1 MQAVELKKGVHWVG
15 AIDWN
20 GKDFHGYSQAQYGT
34 TYNAFVIKDEKTT
47 LIDTVKADYKGEF
60 FCNLSQVV
68 GDLEN
73 IDYIVANHLEPDHAG
88 CLVEAVE
95 RIKPEKIFVSPMGKR
110 SLETIYHAKDWP
122 LEICKSGTS
131 ASIGSRTMQFVET
144 RMLHWPDNMVT
155 YIPEDKLLI
164 CSDAFG
170 QNWATSERFAD
181 EVEPVLLE
189 RLLKEYFANI
199 VQPYSPVV
207 LKTLDAIEELKLD
220 VDMLMPDHGLIWR
233 GEGVK
238 FVLDKYREYSMGAP
252 KPKAL
257 IFYDTMWHS
266 TENMASAIA
275 SGIKSEGIEVRIM
288 HVKKHHHS
296 AIMTELMDCGAVL
309 AGSPTH
315 NNGILPYMA
324 STLTYM
330 KGLRPQN
337 KVGGAFGSFGWSGEC
352 VKILSDWLGQFCDVV
367 MENPV
372 KIKNVPE
379 HTDYEECYTYGQSV
393 AKALKEKIAAFKG

>member
-1 MQAVELKKGVHWVG
+1 MQPVELKKGVHWVG

-20 GKDFHGYSQAQYGT
+20 GKDFHGYSLARSGT
-34 TYNAFVIKDEKTT
+34 TYNAFLIQDEKTT
-47 LIDTVKADYKGEF
+47 LIDTVKEDHKGEF

-68 GDLEN
+68 GDLQN

-95 RIKPEKIFVSPMGKR
+95 RIKPEKIFVSPMGQR

-131 ASIGSRTMQFVET
+131 ASIGSRSLQFVET

-155 YIPEDKLLI
+155 YIPEEKMLI

-170 QNWATSERFAD
+170 QNWATSQRFAD
-181 EVEPVLLE
+181 EVDSSQLE
-189 RLLKEYFANI
+189 KLLKEYFANI

-207 LKTLDAIEELKLD
+207 LKTLDALEKLGLD
-220 VDMLMPDHGLIWR
+220 IDMLVPDHGLIWR
-233 GEGVK
+233 GKGVK
-238 FVLDKYREYSMGAP
+238 FALDKYREYSIGAP

-266 TENMASAIA
+266 TETMASAIA
-275 SGIKSEGIEVRIM
+275 TGLKAEGIESRIM
-288 HVKKHHHS
+288 HVKAYHHS
-296 AIMTELMDCGAVL
+296 EIMTELMDCGAVV

-315 NNGILPYMA
+315 NNGIMPYMG

-330 KGLRPQN
+330 KGLRPLN
-337 KVGGAFGSFGWSGEC
+337 KIGAAFGSFGWSGEC
-352 VKILSDWLGQFCDVV
+352 VNILSDWLGLFCDEV
-367 MENPV
+367 MENPIKV
-372 KIKNVPE
+372 KNRPTHE
-379 HTDYEECYTYGQSV
+379 NFEECHAYGQAI
-393 AKALKEKIAAFKG
+393 AKALKVKIAAFE

>member
-1 MQAVELKKGVHWVG
+1 
-15 AIDWN
+15 
-20 GKDFHGYSQAQYGT
+20 
-34 TYNAFVIKDEKTT
+34 
-47 LIDTVKADYKGEF
+47 
-60 FCNLSQVV
+60 
-68 GDLEN
+68 
-73 IDYIVANHLEPDHAG
+73 VANHLEPDHSG

-110 SLETIYHAKDWP
+110 SLESIYHTTDWP

-131 ASIGSRTMQFVET
+131 ASIGSRSLQFVET

-155 YIPEDKLLI
+155 YIPEEKMLI

-181 EVEPVLLE
+181 EVEPVQLE

-207 LKTLDAIEELKLD
+207 LKTLDGIESLGLD
-220 VDMLMPDHGLIWR
+220 IDMLAPDHGLIWR
-233 GEGVK
+233 GEDVK

-266 TENMASAIA
+266 TEAMADAIA
-275 SGIKSEGIEVRIM
+275 TGLKAEGIESRIM

-296 AIMTELMDCGAVL
+296 AIMTELMDCGAVV

-337 KVGGAFGSFGWSGEC
+337 KVGAAFGSFGWSGEC
-352 VKILSDWLGQFCDVV
+352 VNILSDWLGQFCAEV
-367 MENPV
+367 MENPIKV
-372 KIKNVPE
+372 KNCPTHE
-379 HTDYEECYTYGQSV
+379 HFEQLHNYGKEI
-393 AKALKEKIAAFKG
+393 AKALKARIEAFEG